1 MDRSLDEIAAEM
13 RSPHELF
20 EREYGEEG
28 GDGVGPHRGH
38 YHRSSGYRFSPYTT
52 GHGPSWKSE
61 MRRGEGEVG
70 SKRLF
75 VANLSYAVTWQ
86 RLKDFMRQGI
96 CLLTRTQ
103 TLISL
108 GTRQVKAWER
118 GRWQKLYIFGGFFF
132 SAGPVDKC
140 DIFSNPDGSSRVIT
154 NCLNCPK
161 SDMMRSFSLPL
172 NLSMFIVSLQG
183 MG

>member
-38 YHRSSGYRFSPYTT
+38 YHRSSAYRFSPYTT

-61 MRRGEGEVG
+61 MRRGEGEVA

-96 CLLTRTQ
+96 CLLARAQ

-108 GTRQVKAWER
+108 GTRKVTKITFC
-118 GRWQKLYIFGGFFF
+118 LFF
-132 SAGPVDKC
+132 SQLARWINV
-140 DIFSNPDGSSRVIT
+140 IFSAILTDHRG
-154 NCLNCPK
+154 
-161 SDMMRSFSLPL
+161 
-172 NLSMFIVSLQG
+172 
-183 MG
+183 